1 MSIRGREIWAAARER
16 TAEQIGTLRE
26 RLSGMPDPDLQRL
39 ATFDLNGTTS
49 ERSAALL
56 TALSEVDGA
65 APDRQPDARAKAR
78 RLISE
83 FSDYLKMDALTRVL
97 DDNPLKEP
105 VAIRETLGAALA
117 EIDQTLVG

>member
-83 FSDYLKMDALTRVL
+83 
-97 DDNPLKEP
+97 
-105 VAIRETLGAALA
+105 
-117 EIDQTLVG
+117 LVTT